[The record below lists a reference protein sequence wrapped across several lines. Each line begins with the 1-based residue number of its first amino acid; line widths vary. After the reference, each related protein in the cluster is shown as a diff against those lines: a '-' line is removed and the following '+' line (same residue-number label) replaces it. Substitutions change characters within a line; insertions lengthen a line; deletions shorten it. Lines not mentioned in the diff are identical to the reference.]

1 MSKVLEKASK
11 MVSAQAREMLCA
23 IAGPRGWNDTRESW
37 LAKASRRLGFGPRR
51 TKAIFYGE
59 ARRISAE
66 EWLRIESEFTAL
78 NESAARRLG
87 AINELDLL
95 ARSSVEARREATR
108 PMGVDCGSQVQA
120 GPWEKRST

>member
-37 LAKASRRLGFGPRR
+37 LAKAARRLGFGPRR

-78 NESAARRLG
+78 NESASRRLG

-108 PMGVDCGSQVQA
+108 PMGMDSRSQGQA
-120 GPWEKRST
+120 GPWEKHST